1 MYDRIVTSKFKPE
14 ELDEATKIMTE
25 SIIPAQKEQ
34 KGWKGTRVL
43 IDREKSK
50 IIALISWNTKE
61 DALKVAQE
69 GFMKKQMAK
78 ISPYLTGEPT
88 IELREVLIDETNGST

>member
-1 MYDRIVTSKFKPE
+1 MYDRIVASKFKPE
-14 ELDEATKIMTE
+14 KLDEATKIMRE
-25 SIIPAQKEQ
+25 SIIPAQKKQ

-43 IDREKSK
+43 IDQEKNK
-50 IIALISWNTKE
+50 ITALISWNTKE
-61 DALKVAQE
+61 DAQKVAQE

-88 IELREVLIDETNGST
+88 VELCEVVID

>member
-14 ELDEATKIMTE
+14 ELDEATKIMRE

-43 IDREKSK
+43 IDREKNK
-50 IIALISWNTKE
+50 ITALISWNTKE
-61 DALKVAQE
+61 DAQKVAQE

-88 IELREVLIDETNGST
+88 IELCEVVID

>member
-1 MYDRIVTSKFKPE
+1 MYDRIVRSKFKPE
-14 ELDEATKIMTE
+14 RLDEATKIMRE

-34 KGWKGTRVL
+34 RGWKGTKVL
-43 IDREKSK
+43 LDREKSK
-50 IIALISWNTKE
+50 ITAIISWNTKE

-69 GFMKKQMAK
+69 GFMKNQMAK

-88 IELREVLIDETNGST
+88 IELCEVAIN

>member
-1 MYDRIVTSKFKPE
+1 MYDRIVRSKYKPE
-14 ELDEATKIMTE
+14 ALDEATKIMRE

-34 KGWKGTRVL
+34 RGWKGTKVL
-43 IDREKSK
+43 LDHEKNK
-50 IIALISWNTKE
+50 MTAIISWNTKE

-69 GFMKKQMAK
+69 GFMKNQMAK

-88 IELREVLIDETNGST
+88 IELCEVLID